1 MRPLGREPLGLTG
14 LTATGTVGMQNQPLI
29 IETPQ
34 AMRADSL
41 AAKRRGETVA
51 FVPTMGALHQ
61 GHLSLIDYAKG
72 RHPRV
77 VVSIFVNPL
86 QFNQA
91 SDLDKY
97 PRTFAR
103 DRALCA
109 EHGADVI
116 YFPDV
121 AAMYPEGF
129 QTKVLVERM
138 TQGLCGAYRPGHF
151 DGVTTVVLKLFN
163 AVLPDLAVFGD
174 KDYQQLQV
182 IKRMALDLDLGVEVV
197 GRPTVREAD
206 GLALSSRNVHLSP
219 AQRQEALCLWRGLN
233 AARDLAQAGER
244 EAAKV
249 KAAAQAVIED
259 APGVRL
265 EYLEIVDSTSLEPLT
280 RLDGPARLAVA
291 AWAGGTRLIDN
302 LALNY

>member
-1 MRPLGREPLGLTG
+1 
-14 LTATGTVGMQNQPLI
+14 MQNQPSI

-41 AAKRRGETVA
+41 AAKQRGETVA

-61 GHLSLIDYAKG
+61 GHLSLIDYAKS

-91 SDLDKY
+91 SDLDHY
-97 PRTFAR
+97 PRTFER

-116 YFPDV
+116 YFPGV
-121 AAMYPEGF
+121 SAMYPEGF
-129 QTKVLVERM
+129 QTKVLVGNM
-138 TQGLCGAYRPGHF
+138 TRGLCGAHRPGHF

-163 AVLPDLAVFGD
+163 AVLPDLAVFGE

-182 IKRMALDLDLGVEVV
+182 IKRMARDLDLGVEVE
-197 GRPTVREAD
+197 GRPTLREAD

-249 KAAAQAVIED
+249 QAAAEAVIAA
-259 APGVRL
+259 APGMRL

-280 RLDGPARLAVA
+280 RLDRPARMAVA